1 MADRPGAG
9 EGQEDAVV
17 EAAIKVLSTDADAE
31 AVGRPDP
38 SATAVRRLLLLIL
51 PPMQKWH
58 STTVLCV
65 RRDGKV
71 AMASD
76 GQVTLGTTVMKQTAA
91 KIRRLAGGSVI
102 AGFAGSSADAFALF
116 SRFEAKLDEHRGN
129 LERSAIE
136 LAKDWRTDK
145 MLRQLEALLIVADRQ
160 SSLLISGTGDLISPE
175 EGVLAIGSGGAYAL
189 AAARALLKHRP
200 DMSATGHRARGAARR
215 LADRHLHQRPHHA
228 RGALTWFS

>member
-1 MADRPGAG
+1 MER
-9 EGQEDAVV
+9 
-17 EAAIKVLSTDADAE
+17 
-31 AVGRPDP
+31 
-38 SATAVRRLLLLIL
+38 
-51 PPMQKWH
+51 WH

-65 RRDGKV
+65 RHGGKV

-91 KIRRLAGGSVI
+91 KIRRLKGGEVL

-136 LAKDWRTDK
+136 LAKEWRTDK

-160 SSLLISGTGDLISPE
+160 YSLLISGTGDLISPE
-175 EGVLAIGSGGAYAL
+175 EGVLAIGSGGSFAL
-189 AAARALLKHRP
+189 ASARTLLRHRP
-200 DMSATGHRARGAARR
+200 DMAARDIAKEA
-215 LADRHLHQRPHHA
+215 LLIAADIDIYTNAHV
-228 RGALTWFS
+228 TIEEI

>member
-1 MADRPGAG
+1 M
-9 EGQEDAVV
+9 E
-17 EAAIKVLSTDADAE
+17 
-31 AVGRPDP
+31 
-38 SATAVRRLLLLIL
+38 
-51 PPMQKWH
+51 KWH
-58 STTVLCV
+58 STTVVCV
-65 RRDGKV
+65 RHGGKV

-76 GQVTLGTTVMKQTAA
+76 GQVTLGNTIMKQSAA
-91 KIRRLAGGSVI
+91 KIRRLKGGEVL

-175 EGVLAIGSGGAYAL
+175 EGVLAIGSGGAFAL

-200 DMSATGHRARGAARR
+200 ELSAADIAREALLIAAQIDIYTN
-215 LADRHLHQRPHHA
+215 DRI
-228 RGALTWFS
+228 TMEEV

>member
-1 MADRPGAG
+1 
-9 EGQEDAVV
+9 
-17 EAAIKVLSTDADAE
+17 
-31 AVGRPDP
+31 
-38 SATAVRRLLLLIL
+38 
-51 PPMQKWH
+51 
-58 STTVLCV
+58 
-65 RRDGKV
+65 
-71 AMASD
+71 MASD

-189 AAARALLKHRP
+189 AAARTLLKHRP
-200 DMSATGHRARGAARR
+200 DMSAKDIAQEALLIASQIDIYTN
-215 LADRHLHQRPHHA
+215 DRITIEEL
-228 RGALTWFS
+228 